1 MEPGTSRSRAKAAR
15 RTALV
20 DAAITLFA
28 EHGFTPASLEEIGA
42 AAGVSG
48 PAVYRHFPSKQAV
61 LAAILVGQSTELL
74 AGGREVIA
82 RVPDPERAITEL
94 VAFHVDFSVT
104 RSGVI
109 RIQDRDL
116 DKLSDEDQHTARSAQ
131 RAYVELWVGVLQA
144 LHPAETAA
152 ALRVR
157 AHAAFGLMNSTPH
170 TAGRGPQV
178 RRVIERMTLV
188 ALRDRLT

>member
-15 RTALV
+15 RAALI
-20 DAAITLFA
+20 DAAIALFA
-28 EHGFTPASLEEIGA
+28 ERGFTHASLEEIGA

-74 AGGREVIA
+74 AGGRAVIE
-82 RVPDPERAITEL
+82 RDPDPSCTIAAL
-94 VAFHVDFSVT
+94 VAFHVDFAVT
-104 RSGVI
+104 RSDVI

-116 DKLSDEDQHTARSAQ
+116 DKLTESDQHTARSAQ
-131 RAYVELWVGVLQA
+131 RAYVELWVAVLQR
-144 LHPAETAA
+144 LHPDETAA
-152 ALRVR
+152 ALRIR
-157 AHAAFGLMNSTPH
+157 AHAAFGLMNSTPY

-178 RRVIERMTLV
+178 RRVIERMTLI
-188 ALRDRLT
+188 ALQDPLS